1 MSRAQQLQPS
11 RTEIHNAYINDNFFL
26 KQCNL
31 TTGGGQG
38 EMIALCRKSNSSL
51 YKYFLFTLSQV
62 FENLRVTREKNYC
75 RPLVVIGVRLRT
87 AISLAVAPFSPYNRR
102 RFERLYRYA
111 VRAIINRFR
120 IGNELRCVVRAQI
133 YNSDLFFR
141 KSLRLAF
148 PTCTAVVFLTIFYEF
163 ILTETQL
170 FLH

>member
-1 MSRAQQLQPS
+1 
-11 RTEIHNAYINDNFFL
+11 
-26 KQCNL
+26 
-31 TTGGGQG
+31 
-38 EMIALCRKSNSSL
+38 MIALCRKSNSSL

-62 FENLRVTREKNYC
+62 VENLRVTREKNYC

-170 FLH
+170 FLHLTILTALCFVETVIFARISFIYYFRSAALLYLWRVKH